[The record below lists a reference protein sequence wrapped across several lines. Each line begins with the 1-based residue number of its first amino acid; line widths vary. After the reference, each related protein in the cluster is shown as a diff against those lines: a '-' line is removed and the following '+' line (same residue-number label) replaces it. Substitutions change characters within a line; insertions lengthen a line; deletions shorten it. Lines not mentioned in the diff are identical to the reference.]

1 MTISV
6 DHYGLHR
13 DGGVVW
19 LVQGRKGN
27 NFVGLKGQCPFQ
39 VSGGMCNHMVSAAAP
54 VPDRIHWESWMKLF
68 PDPLVQAMLPIPHE
82 PGQNV
87 FYVDDPYDDLS
98 LQLTTLT
105 RLSSPIKQVIKP
117 TWTLQAKQLEVELK
131 ASNIQPLVLVQT
143 TTKSQSLVDVI
154 GKLAMFAPRTTII
167 VGQPDVV
174 VRPPIK
180 RIETNIRKFDLAD
193 MMTLPLEN
201 LGATMIR
208 RHARNE
214 ALDAPWE
221 DRATRRN
228 RQIQER
234 S

>member
-1 MTISV
+1 MNISV
-6 DHYGLHR
+6 ENYGLHR

-39 VSGGMCNHMVSAAAP
+39 VSGGMCNHMVSPAAP

-82 PGQNV
+82 QGQNV
-87 FYVDDPYDDLS
+87 FYVNDPYDDLS
-98 LQLTTLT
+98 LHLATLT

-117 TWTLQAKQLEVELK
+117 TWTLKAKQLETELK

-143 TTKSQSLVDVI
+143 TTKSQALVDTI
-154 GKLAMFAPRTTII
+154 GKLAMFAPRTVVI

-174 VRPPIK
+174 VRPPIQ
-180 RIETNIRKFDLAD
+180 RIETNIRQFDLAD
-193 MMTLPLEN
+193 LMTLPLEN

-214 ALDAPWE
+214 QLDAPWE
-221 DRATRRN
+221 DRTTRRN